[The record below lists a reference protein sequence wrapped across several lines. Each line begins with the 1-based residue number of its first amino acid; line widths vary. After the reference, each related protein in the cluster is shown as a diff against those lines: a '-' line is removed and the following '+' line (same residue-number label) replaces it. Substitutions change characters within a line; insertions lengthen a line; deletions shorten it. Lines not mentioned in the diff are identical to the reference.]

1 MCGIFGTTDTI
12 QKKLFRQGIELLHHR
27 GPDETT
33 ISETDAALLGMQ
45 RLAIQDLHPHLYPF
59 EFLNK
64 KLIFNGEIYNSNE
77 VRRKI
82 ERNGL
87 HTFKTTCDA
96 EVILPFIEAYG
107 WKALAEIQGMFAIA
121 IYDQQNNKI
130 HLARDPFGEKP
141 LYYAL
146 TDSKQLWF
154 SSELKAFPK
163 QVKEVSPES
172 LTTYLSFGFIPDEK
186 TVFKNVYKVL
196 PGQVVTFDI
205 QRRQIE
211 KRMYFNLM
219 NSQKKWHLVGQKDL
233 KETLLEI
240 VKNKLVSDVPV
251 GCFLSGGLD
260 SSLLTAIA
268 QQYTSQH
275 LHTFSISFDGY
286 REDES
291 MYASRVAQ
299 YLKTDHHRLS
309 YSSKDIM
316 TQWDEVIYSLDE
328 PLSDPAVFP
337 TYFLAQQAKKEVS
350 VVITGE
356 GGDEIFGGYE
366 RYLKEL
372 ACMSVRKLVP
382 QVLKDASFLQSKYLY
397 WKMFSEISQH
407 YLPVNYVWEW
417 YSSAQSRTTYKKK
430 IEALWQHHFSKGA
443 PSASDNSSLQL
454 FDLANYVSEQLCM
467 KIDKMCMAHSVES
480 RAPFL
485 DKKLLPWLYASA
497 RELGSQNKTKPLLKE
512 MALDF
517 LPLEIIERKKQG
529 FSLPLHKWLTDDLS
543 DFVNGLK
550 SPHPLLLELY
560 DKKTFEFLLEKLSN
574 GKRVELTVWNL
585 LIVNSWLQSNH

>member
-1 MCGIFGTTDTI
+1 MCGIFGTTDTV
-12 QKKLFRQGIELLHHR
+12 QKKLFHQGLELLHHR

-33 ISETDAALLGMQ
+33 ISETDAVLLGMQ
-45 RLAIQDLHPHLYPF
+45 RLAIQDLNPHLYPF
-59 EFLNK
+59 EFSKK
-64 KLIFNGEIYNSNE
+64 KLIFNGEIYNFSE
-77 VRRKI
+77 IREKI
-82 ERNGL
+82 KRTGL
-87 HTFKTTCDA
+87 HTFRTTCDA
-96 EVILPFIEAYG
+96 EVILPLIDAYG

-121 IYDQQNNKI
+121 IYDKENNKI

-186 TVFKNVYKVL
+186 TVFKNIYKVL

-205 QRRQIE
+205 QKRKIE
-211 KRMYFNLM
+211 KKMFFNLM
-219 NSQKKWHLVGQKDL
+219 DRQKMWQPTSQNDL

-240 VKNKLVSDVPV
+240 VKNKLISDVPV

-268 QQYTSQH
+268 QQHTSQP

-286 REDES
+286 SEDES
-291 MYASRVAQ
+291 VYASQVGK
-299 YLKTDHHRLS
+299 YLKTRHHKVS
-309 YSSKDIM
+309 YSSKDIV
-316 TQWDEVIYSLDE
+316 TQWDEVIFSLDE

-372 ACMSVRKLVP
+372 ACIRIRGLVP
-382 QVLKDASFLQSKYLY
+382 EVLKDSSFLQSKYLF
-397 WKMFSEISQH
+397 WKIFSEISQH

-417 YSSAQSRTTYKKK
+417 HSSAQSRETYKKR

-443 PSASDNSSLQL
+443 ANTSDSSSLQL
-454 FDLANYVSEQLCM
+454 FDLASYVSEQLCM

-497 RELGSQNKTKPLLKE
+497 RELSNQNKSKPLLKE
-512 MALDF
+512 IAIGF

-529 FSLPLHKWLTDDLS
+529 FSLPLHQWLTHDLS
-543 DFVNGLK
+543 DLVNGLK

-560 DKKTFEFLLEKLSN
+560 DKQTFALLLGKLSN

-585 LIVNSWLQSNH
+585 LIVNSWLQSNN

>member
-1 MCGIFGTTDTI
+1 MCGIFGTTDTV
-12 QKKLFRQGIELLHHR
+12 QKKLFRQGLELLHHR

-33 ISETDAALLGMQ
+33 ISETDAVLLGMQ
-45 RLAIQDLHPHLYPF
+45 RLAIQDLHPQLYPF
-59 EFLNK
+59 AFSKK
-64 KLIFNGEIYNSNE
+64 KLIFNGEIYNFHE
-77 VRRKI
+77 IRKKI
-82 ERNGL
+82 EQAGL
-87 HTFKTTCDA
+87 HAFKTTCDA
-96 EVILPFIEAYG
+96 EVILPFVDAYG

-121 IYDQQNNKI
+121 IYDQENNKI

-163 QVKEVSPES
+163 QVREVSPES

-186 TVFKNVYKVL
+186 TVFKNIYKVL

-205 QRRQIE
+205 QRRKIE
-211 KRMYFNLM
+211 KKMFFNLM
-219 NSQKKWHLVGQKDL
+219 NKPKIWQSTSQNSL

-240 VKNKLVSDVPV
+240 VKNKLISDVPV

-268 QQYTSQH
+268 QQHTSQP

-291 MYASRVAQ
+291 VYASQVGK
-299 YLKTDHHRLS
+299 YLKTRHHKLT
-309 YSSKDIM
+309 YSSKDM
-316 TQWDEVIYSLDE
+316 VTQWDEVIYSLDE

-372 ACMSVRKLVP
+372 AGMRIRKFVP
-382 QVLKDASFLQSKYLY
+382 QVLKNSSLIQSKYLF
-397 WKMFSEISQH
+397 WKIFSEVSKH

-417 YSSAQSRTTYKKK
+417 YSSPQSRATYKKR
-430 IEALWQHHFSKGA
+430 IEALWQHHFSRGA
-443 PSASDNSSLQL
+443 ANASDSSSLQL

-497 RELGSQNKTKPLLKE
+497 QELSSQNRSKPLLKE
-512 MALDF
+512 IAIDF
-517 LPLEIIERKKQG
+517 LPPAIIERKKQG
-529 FSLPLHKWLTDDLS
+529 FSLPLSQWLTHDLS
-543 DFVNGLK
+543 DLVNGLK

-560 DKKTFEFLLEKLSN
+560 DKQTFSLLLGKLNS
-574 GKRVELTVWNL
+574 GKRVESTVWNL
-585 LIVNSWLQSNH
+585 LIVNSWLESNG